1 MLFSPVFVTLHLRF
15 ALPPREPHF
24 PASAATAS
32 WAISTEP
39 NCRPSPNNSRS
50 GTQFATPNTPTPL
63 KFFLFTFLRTLLQ
76 FFAPA
81 KNSTLLFQAIPHSLD
96 KNTGW
101 GYSSHQKAGKSLASA
116 ILSSPEDPFLEVA
129 KSILLILTAL
139 FPIVNPLG
147 GSPVFFALTREY
159 PHPVRRILAR
169 HVAL

>member
-50 GTQFATPNTPTPL
+50 GTQFATPNTPTTL

-81 KNSTLLFQAIPHSLD
+81 KNSTLLFQAIPHSLA
-96 KNTGW
+96 KTPG
-101 GYSSHQKAGKSLASA
+101 GGTPLTKKPAKA
-116 ILSSPEDPFLEVA
+116 SPRL
-129 KSILLILTAL
+129 
-139 FPIVNPLG
+139 
-147 GSPVFFALTREY
+147 
-159 PHPVRRILAR
+159 
-169 HVAL
+169 